1 LKINNFLEDTGARP
15 YRCKECQR
23 PFARQDSLARHE
35 KLHARKE
42 ANYPSPPSSLVSQQ
56 TRITNSLSPIG
67 IPETMSIPEI
77 THESPRSL
85 HSLSDQLSIAG
96 DQNSVNGSNLVQM
109 QPPSADLDF
118 DLMWPDSEDLFETL
132 MATEMNTQW
141 QMPLTTLPISSRS
154 LYTSNATFG
163 TSSSFQEQAHSIG
176 HIPSGE
182 SHQAVHNVS
191 NMVTTLVSYAGY

>member
-1 LKINNFLEDTGARP
+1 MHI
-15 YRCKECQR
+15 
-23 PFARQDSLARHE
+23 S
-35 KLHARKE
+35 E
-42 ANYPSPPSSLVSQQ
+42 ALSSD
-56 TRITNSLSPIG
+56 R
-67 IPETMSIPEI
+67 
-77 THESPRSL
+77 ESPRSL
-85 HSLSDQLSIAG
+85 SGGGLSDQLSIAG
-96 DQNSVNGSNLVQM
+96 DQNSVSGSSNIVM

-154 LYTSNATFG
+154 LYTSNAVFG
-163 TSSSFQEQAHSIG
+163 SPSSFQEQAGSID

-191 NMVTTLVSYAGY
+191 NMVTSLVCLLCRVMRRAL